1 MKKVIGLEKEHEIKI
16 ILFNKKY
23 KGDEVKNKVMTFK
36 ENLQIDKNIL
46 PSFLNEYDNKKEK
59 SEMARK
65 EIQRF
70 TKFNENFLERDE
82 LRVELNPS
90 INTDLFLCEYKV
102 KLNINFSNGAS
113 NNKEEFLIDIYTL
126 RPTVIDK
133 FLEPYFNI
141 KEHGSFDAQYE
152 GQNDYKDI
160 NKEKEEVIDS
170 DFVNLEK
177 KDYYLMLNDKKNNFK
192 KSEKSLI
199 DNFKY

>member
-1 MKKVIGLEKEHEIKI
+1 MEKEHEIKI

-126 RPTVIDK
+126 RPTIIDK

-192 KSEKSLI
+192 KSEK
-199 DNFKY
+199 